1 MSIENMSAENR
12 NFISI
17 QRCCSFCRR
26 AGHRISNCDD
36 ERLKQFERLCYYNYA
51 NNNNNGIETLR
62 QFLLDYSLQYP
73 MVVRGYA
80 HKKLGLNSR
89 YNIDICIDRIIQ
101 YFTNNI
107 TTLQRINTSEDNIS
121 NNNILNN
128 NSVVSALLYL
138 SQSRTNRR
146 QVELMELM
154 LFMRTISQLG
164 SFIDEFQ
171 NVNRKFRMETKL
183 TEQNDINLTE
193 VCECNICYESYEKKN
208 FIKLNCSHEFCKE
221 CVKNCLKNEK
231 RDRPSCAFCR
241 NEINELEMHE
251 EIIKEELA
259 DLII

>member
-1 MSIENMSAENR
+1 MSIENVSAENR
-12 NFISI
+12 NYITR

-26 AGHRISNCDD
+26 AGHRITNCDD
-36 ERLKQFERLCYYNYA
+36 ERLTQFERLCYYNYV
-51 NNNNNGIETLR
+51 NNDNNIEILR
-62 QFLLDYSLQYP
+62 QFLLDYSLQEP
-73 MVVRGYA
+73 IIVRA
-80 HKKLGLNSR
+80 FTHKKMGLNARCS
-89 YNIDICIDRIIQ
+89 IDICIESIMA
-101 YFTNNI
+101 YFRNNNS
-107 TTLQRINTSEDNIS
+107 TFQRRQDNIS
-121 NNNILNN
+121 NNN
-128 NSVVSALLYL
+128 SVISALLYL

-154 LFMRTISQLG
+154 LFMRTIAQLG
-164 SFIDEFQ
+164 AFTDEFQ

-241 NEINELEMHE
+241 NEINELEMRE
-251 EIIKEELA
+251 EIIKDEFT